1 LNDPEVESQPI
12 ARTNEESP
20 MTRLAKFY
28 TVSDPLVSSFISSIP
43 LNFSDILGLLK
54 PLAKVTADPFVSS
67 NRIKLK
73 PSIHRFHSEADTLS
87 SIVSKHIDLLNDPG
101 TQILVSMHQP
111 NLFPYGGIYK
121 KIVLLETLKRKL
133 EEANSNNKIINLFIV
148 IDHEFVDDRWVCH
161 AQLPD
166 IHHPSGI
173 LQLTFP
179 ALKSQKRWLIKNV
192 DKPSIMILD
201 RWRKQIRSWI
211 RETLLIPKSNQSDMM
226 SLNFNKSEIL
236 DNFDH
241 FWAKVESVHSRARS
255 LADFNAFLLS
265 EVINKVFGYSTLFV
279 RASEISPA
287 VEDGIKYLISNFQTY
302 SEVLQETEKT
312 LIDYGIDTGVSTNVY
327 KSAPVWLHCKCGSKA
342 SVRLIKNAGQTL
354 LTGTC
359 LGCRQV
365 LQQNLG
371 SSDALDLSEDIQNV
385 SLRAVPTP
393 ILLARDLGVACLV
406 SGTGG
411 MGYVTD
417 AAVISKM
424 LSVQFPLIALW
435 TSVDIYDG
443 IGQSAPLKYL
453 GTQERVDI
461 QPRVGKLEHDNDIYA
476 NKIKALTTEKN
487 RMARNDMPIDQIL
500 QEIFAL
506 KQEQRKLRKR
516 IELVQR
522 ASNVMNLSPCFIDYV
537 VNFGMNN
544 IEVRWRSHL
553 LENGN
558 LAAPIYM
565 NHTTDTLTRGS
576 PS

>member
-1 LNDPEVESQPI
+1 MNDPEVESQPI
-12 ARTNEESP
+12 ASTNEESP

-28 TVSDPLVSSFISSIP
+28 TVSDPLISGFISSIP
-43 LNFSDILGLLK
+43 LNFSDIIRLLK
-54 PLAKVTADPFVSS
+54 PFTNVAADPFVLG

-73 PSIHRFHSEADTLS
+73 SSIRRFHSEADTLS
-87 SIVSKHIDLLNDPG
+87 SVVSKHIDLLGDPF

-121 KIVLLETLKRKL
+121 KIVLLETLKKKL
-133 EEANSNNKIINLFIV
+133 EEADPNGKIINLFIV
-148 IDHEFVDDRWVCH
+148 IDHEFVDDRWICH

-166 IHHPSGI
+166 VHHPSGI
-173 LQLTFP
+173 MQLTYP
-179 ALKSQKRWLIKNV
+179 IVKSQKRWLVKNV
-192 DKPSIMILD
+192 DKPSLMMLD

-211 RETLLIPKSNQSDMM
+211 RETLLVPKSSQTGTTL
-226 SLNFNKSEIL
+226 LNFNKSKVL

-241 FWAKVESVHSRARS
+241 FWAKVESVRHRAKS

-265 EVINKVFGYSTLFV
+265 EMINKVFGYSTLFV

-287 VEDGIKYLISNFQTY
+287 VEDGIKYLVSNFHTY

-312 LIDYGIDTGVSTNVY
+312 LINHGINTRVSTNVY

-342 SVRLIKNAGQTL
+342 SVRLTKSGRQTL
-354 LTGTC
+354 LTGIC

-365 LQQNLG
+365 LRQDLGNSDAIDISGSVQNL
-371 SSDALDLSEDIQNV
+371 

-424 LSVQFPLIALW
+424 LSVRFPLIALW
-435 TSVDIYDG
+435 TSVDIYNG
-443 IGQSAPLKYL
+443 IGQSTALRYL
-453 GTQERVDI
+453 GTQERIDV
-461 QPRVGKLEHDNDIYA
+461 QPLLGKLEHDNEVYA
-476 NKIKALTTEKN
+476 SRIKALTIEKS
-487 RMARNDMPIDQIL
+487 RMVRNNIPIDQIL

-522 ASNVMNLSPCFIDYV
+522 TSNIMNLSSCFIDYA
-537 VNFGMNN
+537 VNFGMDN
-544 IEVRWRSHL
+544 IESEWRSHL

-565 NHTTDTLTRGS
+565 NNSADVTL
-576 PS
+576 

>member
-1 LNDPEVESQPI
+1 MNDPEVESQPI
-12 ARTNEESP
+12 ASTNEESP

-28 TVSDPLVSSFISSIP
+28 TVSDPLISGFISSIP
-43 LNFSDILGLLK
+43 LNFSDIIRLLK
-54 PLAKVTADPFVSS
+54 PFTDVAADPFVLG

-73 PSIHRFHSEADTLS
+73 SSIRRFHSEADTLS
-87 SIVSKHIDLLNDPG
+87 SVVSKHIDLLGDPF

-121 KIVLLETLKRKL
+121 KIVLLETLKKKL
-133 EEANSNNKIINLFIV
+133 EEADPNGKIINLFIV
-148 IDHEFVDDRWVCH
+148 IDHEFVDDRWICH

-166 IHHPSGI
+166 VHHPSGI
-173 LQLTFP
+173 MQLTYP
-179 ALKSQKRWLIKNV
+179 IVKSQKRWLVKNV
-192 DKPSIMILD
+192 DKPSLMMLD

-211 RETLLIPKSNQSDMM
+211 RETLLVPKSSQTGTTL
-226 SLNFNKSEIL
+226 LNFNKSKVL

-241 FWAKVESVHSRARS
+241 FWAKVESVRHRAKS

-265 EVINKVFGYSTLFV
+265 EMINKVFGYSTLFV

-287 VEDGIKYLISNFQTY
+287 VEDGIKYLVSNFHTY

-312 LIDYGIDTGVSTNVY
+312 LINHGINTRVSTNVY

-342 SVRLIKNAGQTL
+342 SVRLTKSGRQTL
-354 LTGTC
+354 LTGIC

-365 LQQNLG
+365 LRQDLGNSDAIDISGSVQNL
-371 SSDALDLSEDIQNV
+371 

-424 LSVQFPLIALW
+424 LSVRFPLIALW
-435 TSVDIYDG
+435 TSVDIYNG
-443 IGQSAPLKYL
+443 IGQSTALRYL
-453 GTQERVDI
+453 GTQERIDI
-461 QPRVGKLEHDNDIYA
+461 QPLLGKLEHDNEVYA
-476 NKIKALTTEKN
+476 SRIKALTIEKS
-487 RMARNDMPIDQIL
+487 RMVRNNIPIDQIL

-522 ASNVMNLSPCFIDYV
+522 TSNIMNLSSCFIDYA
-537 VNFGMNN
+537 VNFGMDN
-544 IEVRWRSHL
+544 IESEWRSHL

-558 LAAPIYM
+558 LAAPIYI
-565 NHTTDTLTRGS
+565 NNSANVTL
-576 PS
+576 

>member
-1 LNDPEVESQPI
+1 
-12 ARTNEESP
+12 

-28 TVSDPLVSSFISSIP
+28 TVSDPLISGFISSIP
-43 LNFSDILGLLK
+43 LNFSDIIRLLK
-54 PLAKVTADPFVSS
+54 PFTNVAADPFVLG

-73 PSIHRFHSEADTLS
+73 SSIRRFHSEADTLS
-87 SIVSKHIDLLNDPG
+87 SVVSKHIDLLGDPF

-121 KIVLLETLKRKL
+121 KIVLLETLKKKL
-133 EEANSNNKIINLFIV
+133 EEADPNGKIINLFIV
-148 IDHEFVDDRWVCH
+148 IDHEFVDDRWICH

-166 IHHPSGI
+166 VHHPSGI
-173 LQLTFP
+173 MQLTYP
-179 ALKSQKRWLIKNV
+179 IVKSQKRWLVKNV
-192 DKPSIMILD
+192 DKPSLMMLD

-211 RETLLIPKSNQSDMM
+211 RETLLVPKSSQTGTTL
-226 SLNFNKSEIL
+226 LNFNKSKVL

-241 FWAKVESVHSRARS
+241 FWAKVESVRHRAKS

-265 EVINKVFGYSTLFV
+265 EMINKVFGYSTLFV

-287 VEDGIKYLISNFQTY
+287 VEDGIKYLVSNFHTY

-312 LIDYGIDTGVSTNVY
+312 LINHGINTRVSTNVY

-342 SVRLIKNAGQTL
+342 SVRLTKSGRQTL
-354 LTGTC
+354 LTGIC

-365 LQQNLG
+365 LRQDLGNSDAIDISGSVQNL
-371 SSDALDLSEDIQNV
+371 

-424 LSVQFPLIALW
+424 LSVRFPLIALW
-435 TSVDIYDG
+435 TSVDIYNG
-443 IGQSAPLKYL
+443 IGQSTALRYL
-453 GTQERVDI
+453 GTQERIDV
-461 QPRVGKLEHDNDIYA
+461 QPLLGKLEHDNEVYA
-476 NKIKALTTEKN
+476 SRIKALTIEKS
-487 RMARNDMPIDQIL
+487 RMVRNNIPIDQIL

-522 ASNVMNLSPCFIDYV
+522 TSNIMNLSSCFIDYA
-537 VNFGMNN
+537 VNFGMDN
-544 IEVRWRSHL
+544 IESEWRSHL

-565 NHTTDTLTRGS
+565 NNSADVTL
-576 PS
+576 

>member
-1 LNDPEVESQPI
+1 MNDPEVESQPI
-12 ARTNEESP
+12 ASTNEESP

-28 TVSDPLVSSFISSIP
+28 TVSDPLISGFISSIP
-43 LNFSDILGLLK
+43 LNFSDIIRLLK
-54 PLAKVTADPFVSS
+54 PFTDVAADPFVLG

-73 PSIHRFHSEADTLS
+73 SSIRRFHSEADTLS
-87 SIVSKHIDLLNDPG
+87 SVVSKHIDLLGDPF

-121 KIVLLETLKRKL
+121 KIVLLETLKKKL
-133 EEANSNNKIINLFIV
+133 EEADPNGKIINLFIV
-148 IDHEFVDDRWVCH
+148 IDHEFVDDRWICH

-166 IHHPSGI
+166 VHHPSGI
-173 LQLTFP
+173 MQLTYP
-179 ALKSQKRWLIKNV
+179 IVKSQKRWLVKNV
-192 DKPSIMILD
+192 DKPSLMMLD

-211 RETLLIPKSNQSDMM
+211 RETLLVPKSSQTGTTL
-226 SLNFNKSEIL
+226 LNFNKSKVL

-241 FWAKVESVHSRARS
+241 FWAKVESVRHRAKS

-265 EVINKVFGYSTLFV
+265 EMINKVFGYSTLFV

-287 VEDGIKYLISNFQTY
+287 VEDGIKYLVSNFHTY

-312 LIDYGIDTGVSTNVY
+312 LINHGINTRVSTNVY

-342 SVRLIKNAGQTL
+342 SVRLTKSGRQTL
-354 LTGTC
+354 LTGIC

-365 LQQNLG
+365 LRQDLGNSDAIDISGSVQNL
-371 SSDALDLSEDIQNV
+371 

-424 LSVQFPLIALW
+424 LSVRFPLIALW
-435 TSVDIYDG
+435 TSVDIYNG
-443 IGQSAPLKYL
+443 IGQSTALRYL
-453 GTQERVDI
+453 GTQERIDV
-461 QPRVGKLEHDNDIYA
+461 QPLLGKLEHDNEVYA
-476 NKIKALTTEKN
+476 SRIKALTIEKS
-487 RMARNDMPIDQIL
+487 RMVRNNIPIDQIL

-522 ASNVMNLSPCFIDYV
+522 TSNIMNLSSCFIDYA
-537 VNFGMNN
+537 VNFGMDN
-544 IEVRWRSHL
+544 IESEWRSHL

-558 LAAPIYM
+558 LAAPIYI
-565 NHTTDTLTRGS
+565 NNSANVTL
-576 PS
+576 